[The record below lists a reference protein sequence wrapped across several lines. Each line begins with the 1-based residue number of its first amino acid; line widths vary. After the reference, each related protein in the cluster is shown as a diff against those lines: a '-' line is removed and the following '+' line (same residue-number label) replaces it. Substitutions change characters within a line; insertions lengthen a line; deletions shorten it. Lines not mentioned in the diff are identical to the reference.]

1 MILIKSGGI
10 VRNKSCWKWPKLL
23 LLASYGLFIFV
34 WFYKKQNGSQNRS
47 LGAKTVLLHGHN
59 LLPGLHLYCRGLG
72 WSVIYTCK
80 WTDFMNISSK
90 KFLSL
95 LYSIIHKI
103 GQRRSLIYN
112 PFSQI
117 YVSVPKKALLLE
129 EHWFLMTQIACLYLG
144 WENWPCQIYI
154 LCPGWW
160 FTSAKCQ
167 TN

>member
-1 MILIKSGGI
+1 MTQVTVTGFIRIIYFCLVLQKT
-10 VRNKSCWKWPKLL
+10 KWEPKPLL
-23 LLASYGLFIFV
+23 RRQNCVASRAF
-34 WFYKKQNGSQNRS
+34 
-47 LGAKTVLLHGHN
+47 HN

-80 WTDFMNISSK
+80 WTHFMNISSK